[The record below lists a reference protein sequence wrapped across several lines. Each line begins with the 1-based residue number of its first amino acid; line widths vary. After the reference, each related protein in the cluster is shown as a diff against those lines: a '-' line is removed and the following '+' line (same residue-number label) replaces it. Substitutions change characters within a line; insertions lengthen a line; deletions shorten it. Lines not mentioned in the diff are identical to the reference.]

1 MKNVFKNIA
10 ITSLLVLAI
19 LFSACQSEFEELPN
33 SEEQT
38 SIKANSTAATLI
50 KQATS
55 NDGSFDNIVDGSSCI
70 AIQFPYSVKVNGIE
84 ITLDSIEDLELIED
98 ILDELDGNSD
108 LLDIIFPIKIT
119 LADFTEITINS
130 INDLE
135 VIVED
140 CLEGGDDDDIECIDF
155 VYPINFFTFDINNQR
170 TGTVKVESDKQ
181 LRRFF
186 NDLEDDAIVSIDF
199 PVELK
204 LYDGTKITV
213 NNNRELEEALNSAK
227 NACDEDDDNDYN
239 DDDFDKEALDNYLA
253 ECTFIVREVKRE
265 GNNLTEDYFEY
276 TLDFNE
282 DGSVITLDRLGGSIE
297 GIWSTK
303 EGDNGV
309 VLTLNFNT
317 LADFSL
323 EWTVYEF
330 GKDKIKLYIN
340 NENKIILNRN
350 CEFNFNIIER
360 LTATFKECN
369 WDIKNLIVANDS
381 ISGIDNYQL
390 NFKDNKLV
398 TLIKEDGTESEGT
411 WEIKRNEQNILI
423 MDLDMP
429 GEPNLSLNWSLRE
442 VTNDRALFRSSG
454 SEGYELSL
462 ERDCDDSSKI
472 CTEAYIS
479 DVLQNC
485 KWKITNEDGTFFQD
499 LEIDFSNRNIHVH
512 NPNGTVVDEGNWE
525 LFGTKLRFNNLSMT
539 LANYIGDWDIIECG
553 DGFFKIKR
561 GEEIIKLSKVCD

>member
-282 DGSVITLDRLGGSIE
+282 DGSVITLDRLGGSME

-323 EWTVYEF
+323 EWTVYEI

-423 MDLDMP
+423 MALDMP

-462 ERDCDDSSKI
+462 ERDCDDGSKI
-472 CTEAYIS
+472 CTEAYINV
-479 DVLQNC
+479 VLQNC

-539 LANYIGDWDIIECG
+539 LANYIGDWDVIECG

>member
-119 LADFTEITINS
+119 LANFTEITINS

-282 DGSVITLDRLGGSIE
+282 DGSVITLDRLGGSME

-323 EWTVYEF
+323 EWTVYEI

-340 NENKIILNRN
+340 NENKIVLNRN

-423 MDLDMP
+423 MALDMP

-442 VTNDRALFRSSG
+442 VTNDRALFRRSG

-462 ERDCDDSSKI
+462 ERDCDDGSKI

-539 LANYIGDWDIIECG
+539 LANYIGDWDVIECG